1 MLSVIYTLDVICG
14 VPMEFVELK
23 LKQAS
28 VVLDMAPKELQN
40 FIQFKVVRPKM
51 RGGVYWFDRDTLL
64 QAKCA
69 MYLKQTLGASTQYL
83 AGFVRALAG
92 SPGLA
97 AERASVRIES
107 RPRKGL
113 PPVAIIV
120 PVGTIRK
127 ELRARFPLAAATKD
141 LPPGR
146 RRPGWKQE
154 FLRSL
159 RDAALDLPDLSDDQ
173 IVNVVRQHR
182 RLFRRPEI
190 AVAAKA

>member
-1 MLSVIYTLDVICG
+1 MNTGSAVEAT
-14 VPMEFVELK
+14 ELK

-28 VVLDMAPKELQN
+28 VVLDVSPKELQN
-40 FIQFKVVRPKM
+40 FVQFKVVRPKR
-51 RGGVYWFDRDTLL
+51 RGRVYWFDRDTLL

-69 MYLKQTLGASTQYL
+69 LYLKETLGASTQYL

-92 SPGLA
+92 SALA
-97 AERASVRIES
+97 TDRASVRIES
-107 RPRKGL
+107 RPRRGL

-120 PVGTIRK
+120 PVGTLRK
-127 ELRARFPLAAATKD
+127 ELEERLPLVAVAKD

-159 RDAALDLPDLSDDQ
+159 RDAARELPELSDAQ
-173 IVNVVRQHR
+173 VLSLVREHR
-182 RLFRRPEI
+182 RTRGRPEI
-190 AVAAKA
+190 AVAAKG

>member
-1 MLSVIYTLDVICG
+1 MNREVG
-14 VPMEFVELK
+14 GALK

-28 VVLDMAPKELQN
+28 VVLNVSPQDLQN
-40 FIQFKVVRPKM
+40 FVQFKVVRPTR
-51 RGGVYWFDRDTLL
+51 RGRAYWFDRDALL

-69 MYLKQTLGASTQYL
+69 AHLKETLGASTSHL
-83 AGFVRALAG
+83 AAFVRAFSQSGLTATRATIRLEARRG
-92 SPGLA
+92 PG
-97 AERASVRIES
+97 E
-107 RPRKGL
+107 

-120 PVGTIRK
+120 PVRM
-127 ELRARFPLAAATKD
+127 LRQQIEERLPLVAVARD

-159 RDAALDLPDLSDDQ
+159 RDAARELPRMSDAE
-173 IVNVVRQHR
+173 IANLVRVHR
-182 RLFRRPEI
+182 RRRARSEI

>member
-1 MLSVIYTLDVICG
+1 MVI
-14 VPMEFVELK
+14 ELK

-28 VVLDMAPKELQN
+28 VVLDMPPKELQN
-40 FIQFKVVRPKM
+40 FIQFKVVRPKR
-51 RGGVYWFDRDTLL
+51 RGRVYWFDRDTLL

-69 MYLKQTLGASTQYL
+69 QYLKQTLGASTQYL

-107 RPRKGL
+107 SPRKGL

-120 PVGTIRK
+120 PVGTLRK
-127 ELRARFPLAAATKD
+127 DLQARLPLAAAAKD

-154 FLRSL
+154 FLKSL
-159 RDAALDLPDLSDDQ
+159 RDAALDLPELSNDQ

-182 RLFRRPEI
+182 RLRRRPEI

>member
-1 MLSVIYTLDVICG
+1 MQFKAVDIFD
-14 VPMEFVELK
+14 LK

-28 VVLDMAPKELQN
+28 VVADVPPKDLQN
-40 FIQFKVVRPKM
+40 LVQFKVIRPKR
-51 RGGVYWFDRDTLL
+51 RGRVYWFDRDTLL

-69 MYLKQTLGASTQYL
+69 FYLKETLGASTEYL

-92 SPGLA
+92 RPDLA

-107 RPRKGL
+107 SPRKGL
-113 PPVAIIV
+113 PPLAIIV
-120 PVGTIRK
+120 PVGMLRK
-127 ELRARFPLAAATKD
+127 ELEARLPLVAVAKD

-159 RDAALDLPDLSDDQ
+159 RDAAQELPELSDQQ
-173 IVNVVRQHR
+173 ILNAVRQQR
-182 RLFRRPEI
+182 RTRGRPEFAI
-190 AVAAKA
+190 AAKG

>member
-1 MLSVIYTLDVICG
+1 MNTGSAVEAT
-14 VPMEFVELK
+14 ELK

-28 VVLDMAPKELQN
+28 VVLDVSPKELQN
-40 FIQFKVVRPKM
+40 FVQFKVVRPKR
-51 RGGVYWFDRDTLL
+51 RGRVYWFDRDTLL

-69 MYLKQTLGASTQYL
+69 LYLKETLGASTQYL

-92 SPGLA
+92 SPALA
-97 AERASVRIES
+97 TDRASVRIES
-107 RPRKGL
+107 RPRRGR

-120 PVGTIRK
+120 PVGTLRK
-127 ELRARFPLAAATKD
+127 ELEERLPLVAVAKD

-159 RDAALDLPDLSDDQ
+159 RDAARELPELSDAQ
-173 IVNVVRQHR
+173 VLSLVREHR
-182 RLFRRPEI
+182 RTRGRPEI
-190 AVAAKA
+190 AVAAKG